1 VKECAINEHKPEQPF
16 EKPSPFLVAGLGNPG
31 KEYRD
36 TRHNVGFMLL
46 DRMAEKLRVTFSRVE
61 MRALVTKAEY
71 EGRKLVL
78 AKPQTYMNL
87 SGKSVASLARFYKI
101 PASHLLVIYDE
112 VDLPFGTLRIRP
124 AGGSAGHKGMGSI
137 VEALGTDEFPRLRIG
152 IGRPAGRKSAADY
165 VLQDL
170 SKDEQVFL
178 LPTLDRAVE
187 AVFTFIN
194 SGVEAAMNQFN
205 ASVEE

>member
-1 VKECAINEHKPEQPF
+1 
-16 EKPSPFLVAGLGNPG
+16 
-31 KEYRD
+31 
-36 TRHNVGFMLL
+36 
-46 DRMAEKLRVTFSRVE
+46 
-61 MRALVTKAEY
+61 VTKAEY